1 MTHPIVLRF
10 KEMWPYEL
18 AKMDM
23 HGRRAG
29 GDLDHIDASRT
40 DLNRVLV
47 GEPDWV
53 RDLLAR
59 IECMKLENHTEEM
72 QALKKNSRKK
82 DLRRVARRGPQD
94 PWANSQRGPLREV
107 VLTANKDFFT
117 AKGFEEVMLWD
128 DEKVAQFE
136 EVGCAFLKENF
147 GDALVYLRLDLD
159 EDAPHLHGIIAPFH
173 EKTSKGRGRQQLL
186 QPSAYP
192 LLQNYEKSQDV
203 AGEWFQEIGLRRG
216 KNSAAERR
224 AAIKKARDPRSVKK
238 IPGHVSP
245 AEKRAQEMERIGR
258 EKAAAEKRKLEA
270 EAAERKAKEAEKRLE
285 AERCAAAERK
295 AREDAERAELQR
307 KEDAERAVK
316 AAELKK
322 REKAVAE
329 REAEVSRKA
338 KLLGRAVDQFYT
350 LLEKVKSFARKIGM
364 KDEVLDRNELDAVK
378 RVKDIVG
385 KIGGD
390 QRTR

>member
-29 GDLDHIDASRT
+29 GDLEHVDASRT
-40 DLNRVLV
+40 SLNRVLV
-47 GEPDWV
+47 GEADWV

-59 IECMKLENHTEEM
+59 IECMRLENHTEEM

-107 VLTANKDFFT
+107 VLTANKAFFE
-117 AKGFEEVMLWD
+117 AEGFEEVMLWD
-128 DEKVAQFE
+128 DDKVAQFE
-136 EVGCAFLKENF
+136 EIGRAFLEEHF
-147 GDALVYLRLDLD
+147 GNALVYLRLDLD

-173 EKTSKGRGRQQLL
+173 EKVSKGRGRQQLL

-192 LLQNYEKSQDV
+192 LLQSYERSQDE

-258 EKAAAEKRKLEA
+258 EKAEVERRKQEA
-270 EAAERKAKEAEKRLE
+270 EAAEARAIEAEERLDAEQRAE
-285 AERCAAAERK
+285 AERRS
-295 AREDAERAELQR
+295 REDAEREERHRQEDRQR
-307 KEDAERAVK
+307 
-316 AAELKK
+316 
-322 REKAVAE
+322 AE
-329 REAEVSRKA
+329 REAFVSARETEIQRKTG
-338 KLLGRAVDQFYT
+338 LLVRALHEFEALGEAVKTAARHVGLMDHPLVQTGLRAVT
-350 LLEKVKSFARKIGM
+350 RMRE
-364 KDEVLDRNELDAVK
+364 
-378 RVKDIVG
+378 IVG
-385 KIGGD
+385 SLGGSE
-390 QRTR
+390 RGH